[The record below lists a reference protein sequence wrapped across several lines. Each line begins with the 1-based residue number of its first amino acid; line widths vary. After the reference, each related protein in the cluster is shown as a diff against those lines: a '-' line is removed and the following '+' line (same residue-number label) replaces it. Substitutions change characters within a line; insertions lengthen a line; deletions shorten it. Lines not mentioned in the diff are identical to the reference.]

1 MEIKPILSTLM
12 RNKTGVF
19 VIAAQVALT
28 LAIVANVF
36 YIVRDRLDEAN
47 RPSGVDE
54 DNTFMIRV
62 GAYRPVTD
70 PFADADRDLAA
81 LRAIPGVIQVA
92 EANQMPL
99 SQSGNNSGVSA
110 ARGQQQIS
118 SSAAFYESGDS
129 LIDALGLKLVAG
141 RDFTAA
147 DIVRINP
154 GEPGPEGPFP
164 IIVTQALI
172 DKVFPGEQ
180 QPIGK
185 SLYLGTGPNADEMR
199 IVGVVDALTTP
210 WGRASWGLSNA
221 GNVSMIAPF
230 RRGSDSPLYIVRTE
244 PGALDGVMKTAEAL
258 LVKPGNGRVLGN
270 NSSMNEL
277 RERRY
282 RSDRFLVGLM
292 GTMTGLLLVV
302 TASGILGMAS
312 LWVNQRR
319 KQIGVRR
326 ALGATRFDIVRYYLT
341 ENFIVTGIGIV
352 IGVGLAF
359 ALNAMVASELGLER
373 LPLQHLVIGIVLLW
387 VIGQIAAYAP
397 ARRASQIAPATA
409 TRSV

>member
-36 YIVRDRLDEAN
+36 YIVRDRLAEAN

-54 DNTFMIRV
+54 DNTFMIGV
-62 GAYRPVTD
+62 GAYRPVVD
-70 PFADADRDLAA
+70 PMADIARDLAG
-81 LRAIPGVIQVA
+81 LRALPGVTHA
-92 EANQMPL
+92 TLANQMPL
-99 SQSGNNSGVSA
+99 AQSGNNSGVSVD
-110 ARGQQQIS
+110 RSQQQIS
-118 SSAAFYESGDS
+118 TSVAFYEAADS
-129 LIDALGLKLVAG
+129 LVDALGLKLVAG
-141 RDFTAA
+141 RDLAPS
-147 DIVRINP
+147 DVIEIQV
-154 GEPGPEGPFP
+154 GENSPEGPFP
-164 IIVTQALI
+164 VVVTQALI
-172 DKVFPGEQ
+172 DKVFPGET

-185 SLYLGTGPNADEMR
+185 LLYLGVGPNADELR
-199 IVGVVDALTTP
+199 IVGVVEALTTP
-210 WGRASWGLSNA
+210 WGRASWGLANR
-221 GNVSMIAPF
+221 GDVSMIVPF
-230 RRGSDSPLYIVRTE
+230 RRATDSPLYIVRTE
-244 PGALDGVMKTAEAL
+244 PGARAAAMKAAEAL
-258 LVKPGNGRVLGN
+258 LVKPGNGRVLGAN
-270 NSSMNEL
+270 RSMTEL

-282 RSDRFLVGLM
+282 RSDRFMVGLM

-352 IGVGLAF
+352 VGIGLAF

-373 LPLQHLVIGIVLLW
+373 LPLAHLGIGVVLLW

-397 ARRASQIAPATA
+397 ARRASLIAPATA

>member
-47 RPSGVDE
+47 RPSGIDE

-81 LRAIPGVIQVA
+81 LRAIPGVIHVA

-118 SSAAFYESGDS
+118 SSAAFYESG
-129 LIDALGLKLVAG
+129 V
-141 RDFTAA
+141 
-147 DIVRINP
+147 
-154 GEPGPEGPFP
+154 P

-373 LPLQHLVIGIVLLW
+373 LPLQHLVIGVVLLW

>member
-1 MEIKPILSTLM
+1 MEIKPIVSTLM

-54 DNTFMIRV
+54 DNTFMIGV
-62 GAYRPVTD
+62 GAYRPVVD
-70 PFADADRDLAA
+70 PAADSARDLAG
-81 LRAIPGVIQVA
+81 LRAIPGVMHVTM
-92 EANQMPL
+92 ANQMPL
-99 SQSGNNSGVSA
+99 SQSGNNSGVSVD
-110 ARGQQQIS
+110 RNQQQIS
-118 SSAAFYESGDS
+118 TTVAFYESSDS

-141 RDFTAA
+141 RDFTDAEV
-147 DIVRINP
+147 IEIQV
-154 GEPGPEGPFP
+154 GETSPEGPFP
-164 IIVTQALI
+164 VIVTQALI
-172 DKVFPGEQ
+172 DRVFPGEA

-185 SLYLGTGPNADEMR
+185 TLYLGTGANADEMR
-199 IVGVVDALTTP
+199 IVGVVEALTTP
-210 WGRASWGLSNA
+210 WGRASWG
-221 GNVSMIAPF
+221 IASRGDISLIVPF
-230 RRGSDSPLYIVRTE
+230 RRFTDSPLYIVRTE
-244 PGALDGVMKTAEAL
+244 PGARDTAMKTAESL
-258 LVKPGNGRVLGN
+258 LVKPGNGRVLGAN
-270 NSSMNEL
+270 RSMTEL

-282 RSDRFLVGLM
+282 RSDHFLVGLM

-341 ENFIVTGIGIV
+341 ENFIVTGIGIAV
-352 IGVGLAF
+352 GVGLAF
-359 ALNAMVASELGLER
+359 ALNAVIASELGLER
-373 LPLQHLVIGIVLLW
+373 LPLQNLAVGVVLLW

-397 ARRASQIAPATA
+397 ARRASLIAPATA